1 MIVKELD
8 PFAANDRLEQAG
20 RKAEEQM
27 AFYLRRA
34 FGEDPA
40 FLIFNGLRLERD
52 GDAAQI
58 DHLVIHQHMVMIVE
72 SKSVASKVRINAQGE
87 WSRWF
92 GGSASG
98 MPSPIRQGGRQA
110 DFLERYLR
118 AHPEVLGKKELSIKV
133 RVAISDQGIIERP
146 KDLDLDQVCKADQI
160 PNNIVDTIRALK
172 IAHAMPGALTA
183 VLGKLAGGS
192 IGDSLTPDEMT
203 RLSAFLLEHH
213 RPLAQ
218 RTAPSPTIL
227 RERPAATPPAPP
239 AQQAAATAPARCR
252 DCGGSNLAV
261 EYGYSYYYRCLS
273 CRGATP
279 INQSCAACGAKL
291 KVRKAGTQF
300 FFDCAHCGTSTL
312 FHINRASA

>member
-8 PFAANDRLEQAG
+8 PFASNDRLEKAG

-27 AFYLRRA
+27 TFHLRRA

-40 FLIFNGLRLERD
+40 FLVINGLRLERD

-58 DHLVIHQHMVMIVE
+58 DHLVIHQHAVVIIE
-72 SKSVASKVRINAQGE
+72 SKSVTSQVRINERGE
-87 WSRWF
+87 WTRWF

-98 MPSPIRQGGRQA
+98 MQSPILQGRRQA
-110 DFLERYLR
+110 EFLERYLK
-118 AHPEVLGKKELSIKV
+118 AHAEVLGKKEVSVKV

-160 PNNIVDTIRALK
+160 PGNIVDTIRDLK
-172 IAHAMPGALTA
+172 MAHAMPGALTA
-183 VLGKLAGGS
+183 VLGKLARGS
-192 IGDSLTPDEMT
+192 IGVALTLDEMA

-213 RPLAQ
+213 RPLVQ
-218 RTAPSPTIL
+218 RAVPPRGIL
-227 RERPAATPPAPP
+227 RERPVAAPP
-239 AQQAAATAPARCR
+239 ATPTQQAAAISPARCR
-252 DCGGSNLAV
+252 HCGSGDLAV
-261 EYGYSYYYRCLS
+261 EYGYNYFYRCLS
-273 CRGATP
+273 CREATP
-279 INQSCAACGAKL
+279 INQSCATCGAKL
-291 KVRKAGTQF
+291 KVRKAGARF

>member
-8 PFAANDRLEQAG
+8 PFTSTDRMEKAG

-58 DHLVIHQHMVMIVE
+58 DHLVIHQHAVVIIE
-72 SKSVASKVRINAQGE
+72 SKSVTSQVRINERGE
-87 WSRWF
+87 WSRWY
-92 GGSASG
+92 GGSSRGIA
-98 MPSPIRQGGRQA
+98 SPILQGDRQA
-110 DFLERYLR
+110 EFVESYLKVY
-118 AHPEVLGKKELSIKV
+118 PEVLGKKELAITV
-133 RVAISDQGIIERP
+133 RVAISDQGTINRP
-146 KDLDLDQVCKADQI
+146 KGIEPYAVCKADQI
-160 PNNIVDTIRALK
+160 PDNLIETIRAGKLV
-172 IAHAMPGALTA
+172 HAMPGGLTA
-183 VLGKLAGGS
+183 MLGKLAKTVVGNA
-192 IGDSLTPDEMT
+192 LTPDAMA

-218 RTAPSPTIL
+218 RPAPPPTTL
-227 RERPAATPPAPP
+227 RERPATSSFAAP
-239 AQQAAATAPARCR
+239 AQQAPATCR
-252 DCGGSNLAV
+252 RCGGRDLSV
-261 EYGYSYYYRCLS
+261 EYGFSYFYRCLS

-279 INQSCAACGAKL
+279 INQPCAKCSAKL
-291 KVRKAGTQF
+291 KVRKAGPQF

-312 FHINRASA
+312 FHTNRASA